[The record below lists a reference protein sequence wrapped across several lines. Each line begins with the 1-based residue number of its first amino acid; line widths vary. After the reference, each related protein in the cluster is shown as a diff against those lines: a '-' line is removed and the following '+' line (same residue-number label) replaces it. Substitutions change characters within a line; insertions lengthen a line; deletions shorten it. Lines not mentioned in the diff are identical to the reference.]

1 MKSLRYLLAQRYA
14 WMEARLHEGA
24 ERAGYGYI
32 TPAMSRMFGQMGR
45 EPIGLSELARRL
57 MVSRQAVH
65 QLAGEALRH
74 GLVEL
79 VDSPSHKRV
88 RLLRFTPEGEAMYAS
103 GTRDLGEIEQR
114 LAERLGAQDMA
125 ALQRILAQDWGD

>member
-1 MKSLRYLLAQRYA
+1 MKSLRYLLAQRCA

-24 ERAGYGYI
+24 ERAGYGDI

-65 QLAGEALRH
+65 QLAGEAQRQ

-79 VDSPSHKRV
+79 VDSPTHKRV
-88 RLLRFTPEGEAMYAS
+88 RLLRFTPRGAAMYAS
-103 GTRDLGEIEQR
+103 GTQDLREIERR
-114 LAERLGAQDMA
+114 LAERLGADDMA
-125 ALQRILAQDWGD
+125 ALQRILAKDWGE